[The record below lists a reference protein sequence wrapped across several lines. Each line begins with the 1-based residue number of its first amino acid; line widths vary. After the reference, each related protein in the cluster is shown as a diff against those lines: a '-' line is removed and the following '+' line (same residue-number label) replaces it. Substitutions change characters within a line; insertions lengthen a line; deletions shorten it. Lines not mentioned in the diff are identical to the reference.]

1 MFVQRERKKDE
12 INYVLNSCVFGQS
25 SEHVIQ
31 HLVRATRGRHVVI
44 VGFVCCQG
52 EVENKLLLI
61 HIYLT
66 F

>member
-1 MFVQRERKKDE
+1 MFVQRERKDE
-12 INYVLNSCVFGQS
+12 INYVLNRCVFGQS

-52 EVENKLLLI
+52 EVEK
-61 HIYLT
+61 
-66 F
+66 